1 VLGVML
7 KALIYIGM
15 EVKVYEGSIGSK
27 ESVWAQ

>member
-1 VLGVML
+1 ML